1 MIKVRFELNYVGCDE
16 IVEFDD
22 DTTEEEISEAYNE
35 WLQEQGAGWDYY
47 EDEQKKGE
55 RKMLNV
61 VIKDITFDESYY
73 LKLSKEQVR
82 LLEWLI
88 NENILVD
95 VRVEKFEGY
104 EFKEI

>member
-22 DTTEEEISEAYNE
+22 DTTEEEISEAYDE
-35 WLQEQGAGWDYY
+35 WLQEQGSGWDYY
-47 EDEQKKGE
+47 EDKQKKGE

-61 VIKDITFDESYY
+61 IVKDLDGDKSYY
-73 LKLSKEQVR
+73 LKLSKEQYN

-95 VRVEKFEGY
+95 VRVEIFEGY
-104 EFKEI
+104 EFEEI

>member
-1 MIKVRFELNYVGCDE
+1 
-16 IVEFDD
+16 
-22 DTTEEEISEAYNE
+22 
-35 WLQEQGAGWDYY
+35 
-47 EDEQKKGE
+47 
-55 RKMLNV
+55 MLNV
-61 VIKDITFDESYY
+61 IVKDLDGDRNYY
-73 LKLSKEQVR
+73 LKLSEEQYN

>member
-1 MIKVRFELNYVGCDE
+1 MIKVRFELNYVGYDE

-22 DTTEEEISEAYNE
+22 DTTVEEISEAYE
-35 WLQEQGAGWDYY
+35 QWLQEQGTGWDYY

-55 RKMLNV
+55 RKILNV
-61 VIKDITFDESYY
+61 IIKDLAGDNSYY
-73 LKLSKEQVR
+73 LKLSEEQYH

-88 NENILVD
+88 KENILVD

-104 EFKEI
+104 EFEEI